1 MALNPRE
8 ARDGVQTPW
17 GALTPALVL
26 LGISLPLIFLAKSE
40 QYLYYLQPIELLPT
54 YATAWLLLALLCI
67 PPVVVAALALRLFER
82 LRLQRA
88 AAVLGFLLLAAAAT
102 AAIVAILLAVVIWV
116 ATFSSIPRAAF
127 EAGAETELSLA
138 ALLLGLVAAFTPW
151 GRRTVGRLRLPALAL
166 TLLGALSVLSLPFFG
181 WQSGPPTDANAQ
193 AASNQSSGDAPG
205 RPHIVLLTI
214 DALSAGQMSLY
225 GDARPTTP
233 NLDAFAS
240 TASVFEHAYANANFT
255 TAAVASILT
264 STRPWTHGA
273 YQIFSWPNIE
283 TRQRSLPEE
292 LAREGYLTGYVATNS
307 YAGAARLGFAPYFR
321 FGSSD
326 QVPMTLP
333 CPDRLARLLPYEC
346 PASQVLPLL
355 LAQKLWSR
363 TRLASLSRTN
373 RHYDPELAVQSAL
386 EFLAHA
392 DTSRPVFLWVH
403 LFPPHAPYAAPRPWL
418 GQFSASR
425 AARDPAGS
433 DPEDN
438 FMFREIDPELVSVLE
453 ARYDEA
459 VRYVDHYAGQF
470 ITQALHRLGDNT
482 VIVVM
487 ADHGESFG
495 NGYGGHGGPGLYDS
509 IIHVPLIIKLPYQ
522 TRPMRIE
529 TRAEQIDIAP
539 TLAAL
544 AQITPPSSWEGRS
557 LLPLWDTAAEQI
569 AATPPIFAMNF
580 EENRRDAPLTTGSVA
595 VLDGRWKLLHY
606 MGRLHYEHIPRL
618 HDELYDIVA
627 DPGELTDLAAQEP
640 QQVQLLSTLAAQ
652 ELARHGGLGR

>member
-1 MALNPRE
+1 
-8 ARDGVQTPW
+8 
-17 GALTPALVL
+17 
-26 LGISLPLIFLAKSE
+26 
-40 QYLYYLQPIELLPT
+40 
-54 YATAWLLLALLCI
+54 
-67 PPVVVAALALRLFER
+67 
-82 LRLQRA
+82 
-88 AAVLGFLLLAAAAT
+88 
-102 AAIVAILLAVVIWV
+102 
-116 ATFSSIPRAAF
+116 
-127 EAGAETELSLA
+127 
-138 ALLLGLVAAFTPW
+138 
-151 GRRTVGRLRLPALAL
+151 
-166 TLLGALSVLSLPFFG
+166 
-181 WQSGPPTDANAQ
+181 
-193 AASNQSSGDAPG
+193 
-205 RPHIVLLTI
+205 
-214 DALSAGQMSLY
+214 
-225 GDARPTTP
+225 
-233 NLDAFAS
+233 
-240 TASVFEHAYANANFT
+240 
-255 TAAVASILT
+255 
-264 STRPWTHGA
+264 
-273 YQIFSWPNIE
+273 
-283 TRQRSLPEE
+283 
-292 LAREGYLTGYVATNS
+292 
-307 YAGAARLGFAPYFR
+307 
-321 FGSSD
+321 
-326 QVPMTLP
+326 
-333 CPDRLARLLPYEC
+333 
-346 PASQVLPLL
+346 
-355 LAQKLWSR
+355 
-363 TRLASLSRTN
+363 
-373 RHYDPELAVQSAL
+373 
-386 EFLAHA
+386 
-392 DTSRPVFLWVH
+392 
-403 LFPPHAPYAAPRPWL
+403 
-418 GQFSASR
+418 
-425 AARDPAGS
+425 
-433 DPEDN
+433 
-438 FMFREIDPELVSVLE
+438 MFREIDPELVSVLE